1 MEKLLKLLSSS
12 GNFVVTFYDVDD
24 IYQIVILL
32 QNSYGDALYV
42 EVINLEF

>member
-24 IYQIVILL
+24 IYQIVIL
-32 QNSYGDALYV
+32 QDSYGNALYV
-42 EVINLEF
+42 EVVNIEF